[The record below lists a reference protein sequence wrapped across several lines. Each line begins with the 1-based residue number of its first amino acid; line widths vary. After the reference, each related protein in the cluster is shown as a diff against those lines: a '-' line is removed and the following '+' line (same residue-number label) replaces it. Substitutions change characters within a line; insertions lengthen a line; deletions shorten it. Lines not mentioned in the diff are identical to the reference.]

1 MSGAAA
7 VPEGSESELAGG
19 GFEVAAEEVAP
30 GESSAVVAGARPG
43 KYDILP
49 GWSRTRFAMS
59 GILEG
64 AAKAILALSSG
75 HQHG

>member
-1 MSGAAA
+1 MSGAA
-7 VPEGSESELAGG
+7 VVLEGSESELAGRE
-19 GFEVAAEEVAP
+19 FEVAV
-30 GESSAVVAGARPG
+30 GESSAVVAGVWPG

-64 AAKAILALSSG
+64 AAKAILALSEG